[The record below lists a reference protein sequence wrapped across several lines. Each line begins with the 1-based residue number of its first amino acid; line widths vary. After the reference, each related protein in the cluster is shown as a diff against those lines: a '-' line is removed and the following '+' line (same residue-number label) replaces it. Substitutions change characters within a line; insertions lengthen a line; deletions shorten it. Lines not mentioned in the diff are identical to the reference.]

1 MPSLAERRDD
11 IAELA
16 ATFCA
21 ETCRTEGH
29 AARTLS
35 GDAVRSLETAEW
47 PGNVRQL
54 YNIVASG
61 VLHAAEEGALQ
72 VERRHLFRDP
82 SRPAGDGTAAMTYQ
96 DATRQFQKELLER
109 TLTAAEGN
117 VTEAA
122 RRLDVSR
129 TYLHALLKG
138 FGIESRR

>member
-1 MPSLAERRDD
+1 MPRA
-11 IAELA
+11 
-16 ATFCA
+16 
-21 ETCRTEGH
+21 
-29 AARTLS
+29 TLS
-35 GDAVRSLETAEW
+35 GDAVRALETAEW

-54 YNIVASG
+54 DNIVASG

-82 SRPAGDGTAAMTYQ
+82 AGRPATALPRSR
-96 DATRQFQKELLER
+96 TRTPR
-109 TLTAAEGN
+109 GSSRRSSWSGTLTAADGN